1 MSSVVELESPNVPI
15 ITRIFHLWPVLA
27 PLLIGLLIT
36 TIHWIWWKY
45 NVWNLDTIPTSKCK
59 FHVLMTSA
67 ILLSVFKNTATDS
80 NVLFFQC
87 LRGMCNI
94 HQQLKTGVFYFWS
107 GLRPIV
113 FCFSPELFEAIL
125 KSPNNL
131 QKSFDYTFLSLWLK
145 EGLVTSQGSK
155 WKQRRR
161 VLTSAFHFRILEDF
175 VGVFDDQS
183 KYMVEKIKNATKVQK
198 CIDIVPYIT
207 MCTLDIIC
215 ETAMGLRINAQDNH
229 DSFYVKTMHRVA
241 EAFVG
246 RVLRPWLWPDWIY
259 FSTGRG
265 KRFKEDSAI
274 MDKFTKQVILDRK
287 AQLLS
292 KCSEKTEDDKQ
303 KSGYSEKRKAFM
315 DLLLDM
321 HMSDPLSFT
330 EDDIQEEVDS
340 FMFAG
345 HDTTAVGSSWI
356 LYLLGLHPEIQ
367 EKVFEEICQECGEDP
382 EKQLTEECLRKL
394 KYLECVIKE
403 TQRIYPPAPYIA
415 RHLQE
420 DVEINGLKIPKGSTC
435 MLVIYMLHR
444 NEEWFPDPEKF
455 DPDRFLPENCLK
467 RHPFAYCPFSAG
479 PRSCIGQKFAV
490 LEEKTMIVNVLRN
503 FKVRSVDA
511 RDKLHLSAEMVLR
524 ARGGIRLEFESRR

>member
-145 EGLVTSQGSK
+145 EGLVT
-155 WKQRRR
+155 
-161 VLTSAFHFRILEDF
+161 
-175 VGVFDDQS
+175 
-183 KYMVEKIKNATKVQK
+183 
-198 CIDIVPYIT
+198 
-207 MCTLDIIC
+207 
-215 ETAMGLRINAQDNH
+215 
-229 DSFYVKTMHRVA
+229 RVA

-340 FMFAG
+340 FMFAFRCYNELNS
-345 HDTTAVGSSWI
+345 V
-356 LYLLGLHPEIQ
+356 LQ
-367 EKVFEEICQECGEDP
+367 
-382 EKQLTEECLRKL
+382 
-394 KYLECVIKE
+394 E